1 MRLSKLKEKLEKGR
15 NTYHVNSTVNHVF
28 QNKRK
33 KDLDDVKI
41 IGITGSR
48 GKTTVANI
56 VHEYLKSKGYKSIL
70 YSSSKI
76 DSPSSIINPYDACE
90 VPIKNEEMLFDIIE
104 QAETYDADYLVLE
117 INESTI
123 EKGFLN
129 DVDFDVKVLTNIIP
143 TGTEGLYTTDEYLN
157 LKKSFF
163 ENTPNPE
170 ECKCVMGF
178 VYYTKELFEEF
189 LNTNS
194 MQKYLFSTN
203 YTVDRRGM
211 ERNKFMCLLDEFE
224 DSINGLFMK
233 VKLDNKFYT
242 LGTNLFT
249 NNNALNILCAMTILK
264 ALDIFDIN
272 CLNKVLRNITI
283 PGRLE
288 LIKANFRYFLIDTT
302 ICPVL
307 DILNNYKANNEIDK
321 IKVVLGS
328 AGKTFSTWDKK
339 YKTDEYKKQR
349 DITREKAMN
358 YLKDRADEVY
368 LTSNDNGGERKED
381 ICKVLQNHL
390 GESITTKIV
399 LDRKEAIERAIKESD
414 KGDLI
419 LISGRGNRNIF
430 CDDETHIKLFKDK
443 DVVLKVLDELGWL

>member
-1 MRLSKLKEKLEKGR
+1 MRLNKLKEQLEKNKKR
-15 NTYHVNSTVNHVF
+15 NYKNLTIKKEFENN
-28 QNKRK
+28 K
-33 KDLDDVKI
+33 KDDLDNVKI

-48 GKTTVANI
+48 GKTTVANL

-123 EKGFLN
+123 EKGFLD
-129 DVDFDVKVLTNIIP
+129 DVDFDLKVLTNIIP
-143 TGTEGLYTTDEYLN
+143 TGTEGLYTSEEYLN

-163 ENTPNPE
+163 KNTPNPDV
-170 ECKCVMGF
+170 CKCVMGF
-178 VYYTKELFEEF
+178 VYNTKELFEEF
-189 LNTNS
+189 LNTTN
-194 MQKYLFSTN
+194 MQKYLYSTN
-203 YTVDRRGM
+203 YTVDTRGM
-211 ERNKFMCLLDEFE
+211 ERKDFICLLDEFE
-224 DSINGLFMK
+224 DSINGLTMQ
-233 VKLDNKFYT
+233 VNLDNKMYN
-242 LGTNLFT
+242 LKSNLFT
-249 NNNALNILCAMTILK
+249 NHNALNILCVMTILK
-264 ALDIFDIN
+264 ALDVFDIN
-272 CLNKVLRNITI
+272 ELNKVLRNIVI

-288 LIKANFRYFLIDTT
+288 LIKARFRYFLIDTS
-302 ICPVL
+302 ICPTLDVL
-307 DILNNYKANNEIDK
+307 NTYKKNNEINK

-339 YKTDEYKKQR
+339 FKTEEFKKQR

-368 LTSNDNGGERKED
+368 LTSNDNGGESKED
-381 ICKVLQNHL
+381 ICKILQRHL
-390 GESITTKIV
+390 GDNIESHII
-399 LDRKEAIERAIKESD
+399 LDRKEAIEQAIKESD
-414 KGDLI
+414 RGDLI
-419 LISGRGNRNIF
+419 LISGRGNRKIF

-443 DVVLKVLDELGWL
+443 DVVVKVLEELRWK